1 MLTTEM
7 YSEYYTVL
15 LLAFCRHIKYLSIL
29 GFFQF
34 HYSYPLFACA
44 LRYNTNIQFIDFSEN
59 RGMCKQAIAYIAQ
72 ALGHNE
78 TIEMVAFGDSI
89 STNYLVTFLGYYLL
103 QQTSK
108 SSLRRVYV
116 GEKVFLTEREI
127 ELI

>member
-1 MLTTEM
+1 
-7 YSEYYTVL
+7 
-15 LLAFCRHIKYLSIL
+15 
-29 GFFQF
+29 
-34 HYSYPLFACA
+34 
-44 LRYNTNIQFIDFSEN
+44 
-59 RGMCKQAIAYIAQ
+59 MCKQAIAYIAQ